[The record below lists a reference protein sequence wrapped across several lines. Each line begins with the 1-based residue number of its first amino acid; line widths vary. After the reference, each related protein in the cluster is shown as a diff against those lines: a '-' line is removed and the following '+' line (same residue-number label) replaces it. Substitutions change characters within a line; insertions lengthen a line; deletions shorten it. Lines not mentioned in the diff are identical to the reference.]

1 MKSIKNLLAVLLPTT
16 VMLCAPV
23 VQAAD
28 NDTSCAMIS
37 TKKVPLNRD
46 KHELF
51 LTSHNGK
58 PIAPTVELR
67 HFSTPASIPSNT
79 VGIRTSGMASPGA
92 GGSVAYRYHEKL
104 MLAPGIHHFSG
115 YAGRK
120 YTGKY
125 IPTMGP
131 KDNGSA
137 GKEFTFTINV
147 EPGKLYNLIAQRTY
161 PKTNNLAKKF
171 HPAILSTPAVNC
183 DSSKATKL
191 YTAFKSDP
199 QVINSAALPKQLS
212 EEFNQLMLE
221 INEYYQQSQ
230 PQKDNIAISRSAA
243 RDYVFGI
250 SGAPAKNGGLE
261 VTVVDKTS
269 TAAALG
275 LEKGD
280 VIVSVNTKPVN
291 ADTLKVLSNEV
302 GNTKP
307 GDQLTFGLLRN
318 GKQLTLTKT
327 YQPTTLP
334 GFQIYMDLA
343 SAK

>member
-23 VQAAD
+23 VQAAESD
-28 NDTSCAMIS
+28 NSCAVIS

-58 PIAPTVELR
+58 LLSPTTELR
-67 HFSTPASIPSNT
+67 HVAAPANIPGNR
-79 VGIRTSGMASPGA
+79 VGSGRPGVATPGA
-92 GGSVAYRYHEKL
+92 GGSIIYRYHEQL

-120 YTGKY
+120 YTGNY
-125 IPTMGP
+125 IPTNGP
-131 KDNGSA
+131 SMNGSG

-161 PKTNNLAKKF
+161 PKTNNPAKKF
-171 HPAILSTPAVNC
+171 HPAILSSDVATC
-183 DSSKATKL
+183 DQSKEKERLSAIQP
-191 YTAFKSDP
+191 DP
-199 QVINSAALPKQLS
+199 EVINSAALPQQLS

-230 PQKDNIAISRSAA
+230 PQRDNIAISRNAA

-250 SGAPAKNGGLE
+250 SGAPTKSGGLE
-261 VTVVDKTS
+261 ITVIDKTS

-280 VIVSVNTKPVN
+280 VIVSVNNKPVN
-291 ADTLKVLSNEV
+291 ADTIKVLSNEI
-302 GNTKP
+302 GDTLP
-307 GDQLTFGLLRN
+307 GDKLTFGLLRQ

-327 YQPTTLP
+327 YQPATLP